1 MSAISAQGQKLAQ
14 ISCLRYLKAEDVL
27 NVLRENFML
36 KWEMAKRGVFKQRE
50 GIFTG
55 LFSSTGR
62 ERWCLD
68 QVPMQ
73 TRKESVIC

>member
-1 MSAISAQGQKLAQ
+1 MSAIAAQGQKLAQ
-14 ISCLRYLKAEDVL
+14 ISCLRYLKADDVL
-27 NVLRENFML
+27 NVLREKFML
-36 KWEMAKRGVFKQRE
+36 KWEMAMRGVFKQRE
-50 GIFTG
+50 GMFAG

-73 TRKESVIC
+73 TGKESLIC